1 LRCRRRFR
9 YQGCMTAMRF
19 HLARSA
25 AALASALAVSAA
37 LAAALAVP
45 AFAQSSASPL
55 QAAPAP
61 LPADFRIA
69 PKAESFTL
77 DNGLQVIVIP
87 SGSAPVVTQM
97 VWYRVGAAD
106 EAPGQS
112 GIAHFLEHLMFHGTK
127 SKPRGYSQE
136 LAALGGVENAF
147 TTADYTAYYQSVAK
161 QNLPLV
167 MRYEADRMQNLVL
180 EEKRVNAE
188 RDVVLEERRMRIEN
202 EPSSRLGEA
211 MNAVLYLNHPY
222 RAPVIGWP
230 SEIEALRRET
240 ALAFYD
246 RFYTPNNATV
256 VIAGD
261 VDPAAVKAQAEEIYG
276 PVKRRAEPPPR
287 VRPQEPEP
295 PAPRRLDLTDA
306 RAGQPYL
313 RRNYLA
319 PSVVTAAPGEAAALQ
334 VLASVLSGETGR
346 LYRALVTEQGK
357 AAMAGAGYDPDAL
370 DYSPF
375 AVYAV
380 PRAGVTMTDLEA
392 AMDAVLADI
401 RDGTVPEEELARAKR
416 RLLAGAVYGQDDP
429 GTLARAF
436 GEAAALGRPISEVQD
451 WPGRIAA
458 VQAADVRTV
467 ARTYLQPPRSVTGIL
482 TSAPVPAA
490 GEAKQP

>member
-1 LRCRRRFR
+1 
-9 YQGCMTAMRF
+9 MTAMR
-19 HLARSA
+19 LSLRR
-25 AALASALAVSAA
+25 
-37 LAAALAVP
+37 LAAALVLGAAVAIP
-45 AFAQSSASPL
+45 AFAQETAAPPPAGGPPL
-55 QAAPAP
+55 AAPAP
-61 LPADFRIA
+61 LPDDLRIA
-69 PKAESFTL
+69 PQARSFTL
-77 DNGLQVIVIP
+77 GNGLQLIVIP
-87 SGSAPVVTQM
+87 AGTAPVATQM

-127 SKPRGYSQE
+127 SKPQGYSQE

-161 QNLPLV
+161 ENLPLV

-230 SEIEALRRET
+230 AEIEALRRET
-240 ALAFYD
+240 AIAFYD

-261 VDPAAVKAQAEEIYG
+261 VDPEAVRKLAEEIYG
-276 PVKRRAEPPPR
+276 PVKRRAEPPQR
-287 VRPQEPEP
+287 IRPKEPEP
-295 PAPRRLDLTDA
+295 PAPRRLELTDA

-334 VLASVLSGETGR
+334 VLAAVLSGETGR

-357 AAMAGAGYDPDAL
+357 AAMAGAGYDPDML

-380 PRAGVTMTDLEA
+380 PRGETTLPELEA
-392 AMDAVLADI
+392 AMDAVLAGV
-401 RDGTVPEEELARAKR
+401 RDEAVPEEELARAKR
-416 RLLAGAVYGQDDP
+416 RLLAGAIYGQDDP
-429 GTLARAF
+429 GALARVF
-436 GEAAALGRPISEVQD
+436 GEAAALGRSVADVQG
-451 WPGRIAA
+451 WPARIAA
-458 VQAADVRTV
+458 ITAADVQQA
-467 ARTYLQPPRSVTGIL
+467 ARTILQPPRSVTGLL
-482 TSAPVPAA
+482 TRPADA
-490 GEAKQP
+490 VQAKQP

>member
-1 LRCRRRFR
+1 MRLSLRR
-9 YQGCMTAMRF
+9 
-19 HLARSA
+19 
-25 AALASALAVSAA
+25 
-37 LAAALAVP
+37 LAAALVLGAAVAIP
-45 AFAQSSASPL
+45 AFAQETAAPPPAGGPPL
-55 QAAPAP
+55 AAPAP
-61 LPADFRIA
+61 LPDDLRIA
-69 PKAESFTL
+69 PQARSFTL
-77 DNGLQVIVIP
+77 GNGLQLIVIP
-87 SGSAPVVTQM
+87 AGTAPVATQM

-127 SKPRGYSQE
+127 SKPQGYSQE

-161 QNLPLV
+161 ENLPLV

-230 SEIEALRRET
+230 AEIEALRRET
-240 ALAFYD
+240 AIAFYD

-261 VDPAAVKAQAEEIYG
+261 VDPEAVRKLAEEIYG
-276 PVKRRAEPPPR
+276 PVKRRAEPPQR
-287 VRPQEPEP
+287 IRPKEPEP
-295 PAPRRLDLTDA
+295 PAPRRLELTDA

-334 VLASVLSGETGR
+334 VLAAVLSGETGR

-357 AAMAGAGYDPDAL
+357 AAMAGAGYDPDML

-380 PRAGVTMTDLEA
+380 PRGETTLPELEA
-392 AMDAVLADI
+392 AMDAVLAGV
-401 RDGTVPEEELARAKR
+401 RDEAVPEEELARAKR
-416 RLLAGAVYGQDDP
+416 RLLAGAIYGQDDP
-429 GTLARAF
+429 GALARVF
-436 GEAAALGRPISEVQD
+436 GEAAALGRSVADVQG
-451 WPGRIAA
+451 WPARIAA
-458 VQAADVRTV
+458 ITAADVQQA
-467 ARTYLQPPRSVTGIL
+467 ARTILQPPRSVTGLL
-482 TSAPVPAA
+482 TRPADA
-490 GEAKQP
+490 VQAKQP

>member
-1 LRCRRRFR
+1 MPLSVRR
-9 YQGCMTAMRF
+9 
-19 HLARSA
+19 
-25 AALASALAVSAA
+25 
-37 LAAALAVP
+37 LAAAFVLSAAVAAP
-45 AFAQSSASPL
+45 SFAQDAAPPAAPDAALPNAGPPL
-55 QAAPAP
+55 AAPAP
-61 LPADFRIA
+61 LPDNLRIA
-69 PKAESFTL
+69 PQAQSFTL
-77 DNGLQVIVIP
+77 GNGLQFIVIP
-87 SGSAPVVTQM
+87 AGTAPVVTQM

-112 GIAHFLEHLMFHGTK
+112 GNAHFLEHLMFHGTT
-127 SKPRGYSQE
+127 SHPQGYSQE
-136 LAALGGVENAF
+136 LAAIGGVENAF

-202 EPSSRLGEA
+202 EPSSRLGEV

-256 VIAGD
+256 IIAGD

-287 VRPQEPEP
+287 MRPKEPEP
-295 PAPRRLDLTDA
+295 IAPRRLELTDA

-346 LYRALVTEQGK
+346 LYRALVTGQGK
-357 AAMAGAGYDPDAL
+357 AAMAGAGYDADAL

-380 PRAGVTMTDLEA
+380 PRGDVTLPDLEA
-392 AMDAVLADI
+392 AMDTVLAEV
-401 RDGTVPEEELARAKR
+401 RDQPVPEEELARAKR
-416 RLLAGAVYGQDDP
+416 RLLAGAIYGQDDP
-429 GTLARAF
+429 GALARVF
-436 GEAAALGRPISEVQD
+436 GEAAALGRSVADVQD
-451 WPGRIAA
+451 WPGTIAA
-458 VQAADVRTV
+458 VSAADVQK
-467 ARTYLQPPRSVTGIL
+467 AAQTYLQPQRSVTGYL
-482 TSAPVPAA
+482 TRPTDATQ
-490 GEAKQP
+490 AKQP

>member
-1 LRCRRRFR
+1 
-9 YQGCMTAMRF
+9 MTAMPPSVR
-19 HLARSA
+19 R
-25 AALASALAVSAA
+25 
-37 LAAALAVP
+37 LAAAFVLCAAVAAPALAQEAAP
-45 AFAQSSASPL
+45 PPASPTAAPPL
-55 QAAPAP
+55 AAPAP
-61 LPADFRIA
+61 LPDDLRIA
-69 PKAESFTL
+69 PQAQSFTL
-77 DNGLQVIVIP
+77 GNGLQFIVIP
-87 SGSAPVVTQM
+87 AGTAPVVTQM

-106 EAPGQS
+106 EPPGQS
-112 GIAHFLEHLMFHGTK
+112 GNAHFLEHLMFHGTT
-127 SKPRGYSQE
+127 SHPQGYSQE
-136 LAALGGVENAF
+136 LAAIGGVENAF

-161 QNLPLV
+161 ENLPLV

-230 SEIEALRRET
+230 SEIEALNRDT

-287 VRPQEPEP
+287 IRPQEPQP

-334 VLASVLSGETGR
+334 VLAAVLSGETGR

-380 PRAGVTMTDLEA
+380 PRGDVTLPDLEA
-392 AMDAVLADI
+392 AMDAVLAGM
-401 RDGTVPEEELARAKR
+401 RDEAVPEEELARAKR
-416 RLLAGAVYGQDDP
+416 RLLAGAIYGQDDP
-429 GTLARAF
+429 GALARVF
-436 GEAAALGRPISEVQD
+436 GEAAALGRGVADVQG

-458 VQAADVRTV
+458 VKAADVQQA
-467 ARTYLQPPRSVTGIL
+467 ARTYLQPPRSVTGLL
-482 TSAPVPAA
+482 TRPADA
-490 GEAKQP
+490 TQAKQP

>member
-1 LRCRRRFR
+1 MPLSVRR
-9 YQGCMTAMRF
+9 
-19 HLARSA
+19 
-25 AALASALAVSAA
+25 
-37 LAAALAVP
+37 LAAAFVLSAAVAAPSLAQEAAPPPAVP
-45 AFAQSSASPL
+45 PPASPTGAPPL
-55 QAAPAP
+55 AAPAP
-61 LPADFRIA
+61 LPDDLRIA
-69 PKAESFTL
+69 PQAQSFTL
-77 DNGLQVIVIP
+77 GNGLQFIVIP
-87 SGSAPVVTQM
+87 AGTAPVVTQM

-112 GIAHFLEHLMFHGTK
+112 GIAHFLEHLMFHGTT
-127 SKPRGYSQE
+127 SKPQGYSQE
-136 LAALGGVENAF
+136 LAAIGGVENAF

-230 SEIEALRRET
+230 SEIEALNRET

-287 VRPQEPEP
+287 VRPQEPQP
-295 PAPRRLDLTDA
+295 PAPRRLELTDA

-334 VLASVLSGETGR
+334 VLAAVLSGETGR
-346 LYRALVTEQGK
+346 LYRALVSGQGETQSL

-380 PRAGVTMTDLEA
+380 PRGDVALPDLEA
-392 AMDAVLADI
+392 AMDVVLASV
-401 RDGTVPEEELARAKR
+401 RDEAVPEEELARAKR
-416 RLLAGAVYGQDDP
+416 RLLAGAIYGQDDP
-429 GTLARAF
+429 GALARVF
-436 GEAAALGRPISEVQD
+436 GEAAALGRSVADVQG

-458 VQAADVRTV
+458 VTAADVQK
-467 ARTYLQPPRSVTGIL
+467 AAQTYLQPPRSVTGLL
-482 TSAPVPAA
+482 TRPADA
-490 GEAKQP
+490 TQAKQP

>member
-1 LRCRRRFR
+1 MRSPLRR
-9 YQGCMTAMRF
+9 
-19 HLARSA
+19 
-25 AALASALAVSAA
+25 
-37 LAAALAVP
+37 LAAALALGAALAAP
-45 AFAQSSASPL
+45 AFAQDTAPPPAGPGGPPL
-55 QAAPAP
+55 AAPAP
-61 LPADFRIA
+61 LPTDLRIA
-69 PKAESFTL
+69 PQAQSFTL
-77 DNGLQVIVIP
+77 DNGLQFIVIP
-87 SGSAPVVTQM
+87 AGSAPVATQM

-127 SKPRGYSQE
+127 SHPQGYSQE

-202 EPSSRLGEA
+202 EPASRLGEA

-240 ALAFYD
+240 AIAFYD

-261 VDPAAVKAQAEEIYG
+261 VDPAAVRKLAEEIYG
-276 PVKRRAEPPPR
+276 PVRRRAEPPPR
-287 VRPQEPEP
+287 VRPKEPEP
-295 PAPRRLDLTDA
+295 PAPRRLELTDA
-306 RAGQPYL
+306 RAGQPFL
-313 RRNYLA
+313 RRSYLA
-319 PSVVTAAPGEAAALQ
+319 PSVVTAAPGEAEALQ
-334 VLASVLSGETGR
+334 VLGAVLSGETGR
-346 LYRALVTEQGK
+346 LYRTLVTEQGK
-357 AAMAGAGYDPDAL
+357 AAMAGAGYDSDAL

-380 PRAGVTMTDLEA
+380 PRAGVALPDLEA
-392 AMDAVLADI
+392 AMDAVLAGV
-401 RDGTVPEEELARAKR
+401 RDAAVPEEELARAKR
-416 RLLAGAVYGQDDP
+416 RLLAGAIYGQDEP
-429 GTLARAF
+429 MALARAF
-436 GEAAALGRPISEVQD
+436 GEASALGRSVAEVQD
-451 WPGRIAA
+451 WPTRIAA
-458 VQAADVRTV
+458 VTAADVQKA
-467 ARTYLQPPRSVTGIL
+467 ARTTLQPPRSVTGLL
-482 TSAPVPAA
+482 TRPADA
-490 GEAKQP
+490 AQAKQP

>member
-1 LRCRRRFR
+1 
-9 YQGCMTAMRF
+9 MTAMRSPI
-19 HLARSA
+19 ARPA
-25 AALASALAVSAA
+25 AALASALVLFAAMAAPAQQPAAPSAA
-37 LAAALAVP
+37 PPP
-45 AFAQSSASPL
+45 AGVL

-61 LPADFRIA
+61 LPAGFRIG

-77 DNGLQVIVIP
+77 DNGLQFIVIP
-87 SGSAPVVTQM
+87 AGFAPVVTQM

-112 GIAHFLEHLMFHGTK
+112 GNAHFLEHLMFHGTT
-127 SKPRGYSQE
+127 SHPQGYSQE

-230 SEIEALRRET
+230 EEIQALRRET

-246 RFYTPNNATV
+246 KFYTPNNATV

-261 VDPAAVKAQAEEIYG
+261 VDPAAVRKLADEIYG
-276 PVKRRAEPPPR
+276 PVRRRAEPPPR
-287 VRPQEPEP
+287 VRPQEPVP
-295 PAPRRLDLTDA
+295 PAPRRIDLTDA

-313 RRNYLA
+313 RRDYLA
-319 PSVVTAAPGEAAALQ
+319 PSAVSAAPGEAEALQ
-334 VLASVLSGETGR
+334 VLAAVLSGETGR
-346 LYRALVTEQGK
+346 LYGALVTGQGK
-357 AAMAGAGYDPDAL
+357 AAMAGASYDPDAF

-380 PRAGVTMTDLEA
+380 PRDGVALPDLEA
-392 AMDAVLADI
+392 AMDTVLAGI

-416 RLLAGAVYGQDDP
+416 RLLAGAVYSQDDP
-429 GTLARAF
+429 GALARVF
-436 GEAAALGRPISEVQD
+436 GEASALGRPLADVQG
-451 WPGRIAA
+451 WPARIAA
-458 VQAADVRTV
+458 VQAADVQKA
-467 ARTYLQPPRSVTGIL
+467 ARTYLQPARSVTGTL
-482 TSAPVPAA
+482 TRPAAA
-490 GEAKQP
+490 GETKQP

>member
-1 LRCRRRFR
+1 PP
-9 YQGCMTAMRF
+9 A
-19 HLARSA
+19 APA
-25 AALASALAVSAA
+25 AA
-37 LAAALAVP
+37 P
-45 AFAQSSASPL
+45 PL
-55 QAAPAP
+55 AAPAP
-61 LPADFRIA
+61 LPDDLRIA
-69 PKAESFTL
+69 PQAQSFTL
-77 DNGLQVIVIP
+77 GNGLQFIVIP
-87 SGSAPVVTQM
+87 AGTAPVVTQM

-106 EAPGQS
+106 EPPGQS
-112 GIAHFLEHLMFHGTK
+112 GNAHFLEHLMFHGTT
-127 SKPRGYSQE
+127 SHPQGYSQE
-136 LAALGGVENAF
+136 LAAIGGVENAF

-161 QNLPLV
+161 ENLALV

-230 SEIEALRRET
+230 SEIEALNRDT

-287 VRPQEPEP
+287 IRPQEPQP

-346 LYRALVTEQGK
+346 LYRALVTGQGK
-357 AAMAGAGYDPDAL
+357 AQSLAAMAGAGYDPDAL

-380 PRAGVTMTDLEA
+380 PRGDVTLPDLEA
-392 AMDAVLADI
+392 AMDAVLAGV
-401 RDGTVPEEELARAKR
+401 RDEAVPEEELARAKR
-416 RLLAGAVYGQDDP
+416 RLLAGAIYGQDDP
-429 GTLARAF
+429 GALARVF
-436 GEAAALGRPISEVQD
+436 GEAAALGRSVADVQG

-458 VQAADVRTV
+458 VKAADVQQA
-467 ARTYLQPPRSVTGIL
+467 ARTYLQPPRSVTGLL
-482 TSAPVPAA
+482 TRPADA
-490 GEAKQP
+490 TQAKQP